1 MPYITVE
8 QEKRFRRFVA
18 KKTVVGKRS
27 QGGLGNMDWAS
38 HVKAFL
44 VQWIIR
50 YAADPAASSWKTL
63 LDSFLL
69 EDSEGNVKFT
79 EGRAVFFCKL
89 NKGHKTSLLSDIPKN
104 AHYIRE
110 CIRAFWKLHI
120 TQDVE
125 HDESMRHITAES
137 LWLNHRFNLGAT
149 RAARLYFAT
158 TVTTVTLSDIMN
170 VRRRT
175 HRSRSK
181 SGGVGFESWT
191 AST

>member
-1 MPYITVE
+1 M
-8 QEKRFRRFVA
+8 
-18 KKTVVGKRS
+18 
-27 QGGLGNMDWAS
+27 
-38 HVKAFL
+38 
-44 VQWIIR
+44 
-50 YAADPAASSWKTL
+50 
-63 LDSFLL
+63 
-69 EDSEGNVKFT
+69 GNVKFT

-137 LWLNHRFNLGAT
+137 LWLNHRFSLGAT

-158 TVTTVTLSDIMN
+158 TITTVTLSDIMN
-170 VRRRT
+170 AAKNAPFTLKEWRAWIRKLDREYLERRVDAAFVNRQA
-175 HRSRSK
+175 HKIFNMINKLPPSVIAALKDGR
-181 SGGVGFESWT
+181 G
-191 AST
+191 